1 MQTGTIRLFVL
12 TCTLLLA
19 GCDGQ
24 PTASADGASPRYQIC
39 SIDGECGPEPRF
51 DPLVGY
57 TSQVSHSQRITYYY
71 DQLEGEE
78 SFKGW
83 SYSEIFSPKIAS
95 ARVDATAYVYPG
107 CSGPAKPHATLSRT
121 VTGIGR
127 AEVSTRYDYYYPG
140 RNGFQMVATHTF
152 HPAPGYSG
160 GGTYTSEASE
170 CDNYW

>member
-1 MQTGTIRLFVL
+1 MHTGNVRLFVL
-12 TCTLLLA
+12 SCTLLLA
-19 GCDGQ
+19 GCDDA
-24 PTASADGASPRYQIC
+24 PTLSADGASPHYQIC
-39 SIDGECGPEPRF
+39 SIDGECGPDPRY

-78 SFKGW
+78 SFKGR
-83 SYSEIFSPKIAS
+83 SYSEIYSTKIAS
-95 ARVDATAYVYPG
+95 ARVDATAYRYPG
-107 CSGPAKPHATLSRT
+107 CDGAAQLHATLSKT

-127 AEVSTRYDYYYPG
+127 AEVNTRFDYNYPA

-152 HPAPGYSG
+152 YPAPGYSG

-170 CDNYW
+170 CDNFW